1 MSFRKEKKYRLTFSE
16 LAILK
21 QKLLNSGMT
30 NLYPPRI
37 VNSCYFDTPELKLF
51 NESEEG
57 ILPRKKI
64 RVRWYDKSSKFT
76 KEVKISSLEGRF
88 KYQKK
93 NIKVQNLENLLNIKI
108 FDNSYGELMPI
119 LNVSYKREYF
129 LFKELRVTFDENI
142 SYTFLRSISKPS
154 YIDNECV
161 MEVKAPINCNDN
173 YIDNLIHYPTTR
185 FSKYARGCILNYKK
199 I

>member
-21 QKLLNSGMT
+21 QKLLKSGMT

-64 RVRWYDKSSKFT
+64 RVRWYDKSIKFT

-93 NIKVQNLENLLNIKI
+93 NLKVQNLENLLNIKI

-129 LFKELRVTFDENI
+129 LFKKLRVTFDENI
-142 SYTFLRSISKPS
+142 SYTFLKSISKPS
-154 YIDNECV
+154 YKDNECV

>member
-57 ILPRKKI
+57 ILPRK
-64 RVRWYDKSSKFT
+64 
-76 KEVKISSLEGRF
+76 
-88 KYQKK
+88 
-93 NIKVQNLENLLNIKI
+93 
-108 FDNSYGELMPI
+108 
-119 LNVSYKREYF
+119 
-129 LFKELRVTFDENI
+129 
-142 SYTFLRSISKPS
+142 
-154 YIDNECV
+154 
-161 MEVKAPINCNDN
+161 
-173 YIDNLIHYPTTR
+173 
-185 FSKYARGCILNYKK
+185 
-199 I
+199 